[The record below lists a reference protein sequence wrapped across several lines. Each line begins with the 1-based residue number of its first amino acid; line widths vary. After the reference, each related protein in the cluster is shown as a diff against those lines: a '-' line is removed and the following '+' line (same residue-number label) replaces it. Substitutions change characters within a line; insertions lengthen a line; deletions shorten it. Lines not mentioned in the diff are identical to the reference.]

1 MFSSSQE
8 KLMGVGKG
16 LAGSH
21 QLSPAKCQC
30 WLDFSRGQWDKERRE
45 KQTKKKEKTLN
56 VLYNIDKYIS
66 HVISLK

>member
-30 WLDFSRGQWDKERRE
+30 WLDFSRAGQWDEERGE
-45 KQTKKKEKTLN
+45 KQVQVKGKNFECAAQ
-56 VLYNIDKYIS
+56 YR
-66 HVISLK
+66 